1 MSSYHKEDDD
11 VFRIPFAPE
20 EVKQLEHLGF
30 KKSSARDDTYEF
42 EVLLNAWEDNE
53 TGLVVTAYKYNG
65 NHVLVV
71 GEDDDGKELFTIQ
84 APFDYV
90 MEKLEPILPKLKE
103 KQADQHQKNQE
114 KWAVSGEPLLGGG
127 FENPNHRRFKMSE
140 FVKSLQEGLKDEIE
154 VVPAKRE
161 DVTQFV
167 QKHYLHK
174 FPAGTQLIYMVN
186 KKNADGSQ
194 QPIGMALY
202 GAPFPTATKFLEPE
216 VSHQETIE
224 LKRLFLDD
232 VGIKNLESFV
242 IAKTLKRV
250 KDDKSNIKV
259 VLTFADDLQGHKG
272 TIYQATN
279 AIYLGKSDSGKHKY
293 VYIIRGDAKAIKAKL
308 QPQEYP
314 KKEV

>member
-1 MSSYHKEDDD
+1 
-11 VFRIPFAPE
+11 V
-20 EVKQLEHLGF
+20 
-30 KKSSARDDTYEF
+30 
-42 EVLLNAWEDNE
+42 
-53 TGLVVTAYKYNG
+53 
-65 NHVLVV
+65 
-71 GEDDDGKELFTIQ
+71 
-84 APFDYV
+84 
-90 MEKLEPILPKLKE
+90 KLK
-103 KQADQHQKNQE
+103 D
-114 KWAVSGEPLLGGG
+114 LII
-127 FENPNHRRFKMSE
+127 
-140 FVKSLQEGLKDEIE
+140 EGLKDEIE

-186 KKNADGSQ
+186 RKTENGAS

-202 GAPFPTATKFLEPE
+202 GSPFPTATKFLEPE
-216 VSHQETIE
+216 VSHQDTIE

-250 KDDKSNIKV
+250 KEDKSNVKV
-259 VLTFADDLQGHKG
+259 IITFADDSQGHKG

-279 AIYLGKSDSGKHKY
+279 AIYLGKSDTGKHKY